1 MSVASCSAEP
11 VMTSRREGA
20 HYTKDLSEF
29 SLPDAP
35 GAGVQH
41 HTSGRRRSS
50 HPPVATSLEEFTVCG
65 DIKVAWRIEIN
76 AEPAAIVAS

>member
-1 MSVASCSAEP
+1 
-11 VMTSRREGA
+11 MTSRREGA
-20 HYTKDLSEF
+20 HSTKDLPALHSLHFKF

-65 DIKVAWRIEIN
+65 DIKVAWLVEIN